1 MGYYEIEGGHSLN
14 GIVTV
19 QGAKNSVLP
28 ILAATLLTEGEYTI
42 ENCPDIS
49 DVAAALDILQ
59 FLGCTVSREENKVVV
74 DTGPVCRSDI
84 PNHLMRK
91 MRSSVIFLGAL
102 LARMGKAKLSMPG
115 GCELG
120 PRPIDLHLSALS
132 RMGVQIEERW
142 GNLYC
147 AAGELQGREICLAF
161 PSVGATENIMLCACG
176 CSGETV
182 IQGAAREPEIEDL
195 GRFLRTMGADIS
207 GAGTS
212 RICVRGGMQLHPTRF
227 FVMGDRIAAATYLC
241 AAATTGGRITLNGVH
256 AEDITAV
263 LDSLAQ
269 AGCRIENGRNELTLT
284 SEGMLRGIAP
294 VRTAPY
300 PGFPTDGQAILMAA
314 LAKGWGSTMFVENM
328 FESRYGH
335 VDELHRLGAEIQVS
349 GRVAV
354 VTGKKQL
361 HGAEV
366 YSPDL
371 RGGAALVVAGLAAKG
386 TTKVYAVEHIQRG
399 YDHLVDRLCDL
410 GAAIRLIE

>member
-1 MGYYEIEGGHSLN
+1 MSYYEIEGGHALN
-14 GIVTV
+14 GAVTV

-28 ILAATLLTEGEYTI
+28 VLAATLLAGGEYII
-42 ENCPDIS
+42 ENCPEIS
-49 DVAAALDILQ
+49 DVTAALDILR
-59 FLGCTVSREENKVVV
+59 FLGCTVSREKSRVLVN
-74 DTGPVCRSDI
+74 TGQVCRSDI
-84 PNHLMRK
+84 PNDLMRK

-102 LARMGKAKLSMPG
+102 LARKGKAKLSMPG

-120 PRPIDLHLSALS
+120 PRPIDLHLSALN

-147 AAGELQGREICLAF
+147 AAERIQGREICLSF

-195 GRFLRTMGADIS
+195 GRFLTAMGAEIS

-212 RICVRGGMQLHPTRF
+212 RICIRGGVRLHPTSF

-241 AAATTGGRITLNGVH
+241 AAATTGGCITLKGV
-256 AEDITAV
+256 DGRDNTAV
-263 LDSLAQ
+263 LDCLTQ
-269 AGCRIENGRNELTLT
+269 AGCRIETGSNELTLH
-284 SEGMLRGIAP
+284 SDGVLRGIAP

-314 LAKGWGSTMFVENM
+314 LAKGWGSTMFVENI

-335 VDELHRLGAEIQVS
+335 VDELRRLGAEIQVS

-361 HGAEV
+361 HGAQV

-386 TTKVYAVEHIQRG
+386 TTRVYAVEHIQRG
-399 YDHLVDRLCDL
+399 YDHLVDRLRDL
-410 GAAIRLIE
+410 GAVIRMME